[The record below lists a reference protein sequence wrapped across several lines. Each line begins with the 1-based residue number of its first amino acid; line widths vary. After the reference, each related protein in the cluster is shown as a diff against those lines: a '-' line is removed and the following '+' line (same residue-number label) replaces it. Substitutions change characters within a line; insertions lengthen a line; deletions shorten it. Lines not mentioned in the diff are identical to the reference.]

1 MRKFVLV
8 HEANFQ
14 FHVGLSQF
22 IKIYI
27 HGNEML
33 IPLRLLL
40 YKNIKDIVLGYNL
53 SVSGTVG
60 P

>member
-22 IKIYI
+22 IKIYNI
-27 HGNEML
+27 HSWKRNVDTFEA
-33 IPLRLLL
+33 P
-40 YKNIKDIVLGYNL
+40 IVQEYEKQAEAEVVP
-53 SVSGTVG
+53 SSS
-60 P
+60 